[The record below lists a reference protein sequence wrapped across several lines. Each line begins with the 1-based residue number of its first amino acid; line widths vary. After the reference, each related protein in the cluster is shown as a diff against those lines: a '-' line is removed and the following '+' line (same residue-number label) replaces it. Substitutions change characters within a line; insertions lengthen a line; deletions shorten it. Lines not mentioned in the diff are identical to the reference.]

1 MKVLVLYYSKT
12 GHTLE
17 AVNAMA
23 EGIRESGSE
32 ADLVSVGDFKASAIA
47 DYDGIIVGSP
57 CWAGSITSGG
67 VAKPISK
74 ALNSLPEE
82 SLRDKRCGGISVHSK
97 MGGATTISTLG
108 KLLSRKG
115 CTDYKAG
122 PAAEAGVPFSIF
134 KGPSVGADD
143 EALLKAFGSEFVA

>member
-1 MKVLVLYYSKT
+1 LVLYHSKT
-12 GHTLE
+12 GHALE

-32 ADLVSVGDFKASAIA
+32 ADLVLAGDFNASAVV
-47 DYDGIIVGSP
+47 DYDGFIVGSP
-57 CWAGSITSGG
+57 CWAGSITSSG
-67 VAKPISK
+67 VAIPISK

-97 MGGATTISTLG
+97 FGGKTTVATLG
-108 KLLSRKG
+108 KILSRKG

-122 PAAEAGVPFSIF
+122 PAVEAGVPFSIF